1 MFSHEAT
8 SLDEHMWRQVL
19 LQKLHGVA
27 FEAMRTILAVHFA
40 AFIDEGMPNR
50 IPEVIGSVRVIDFEE
65 IRHDFPKA
73 INDLVDVTRYL
84 RLHKSVFVENFTG
97 KVGERSL
104 GLMNVGMVENKVI
117 CK

>member
-1 MFSHEAT
+1 
-8 SLDEHMWRQVL
+8 MWRQVL

-40 AFIDEGMPNR
+40 AFVVEGMPNR
-50 IPEVIGSVRVIDFEE
+50 IPEVIGSVRVFDFEE

-84 RLHKSVFVENFTG
+84 RLHKSFLVENFTS
-97 KVGERSL
+97 KVGEHSL
-104 GLMNVGMVENKVI
+104 GLMNVGMVENKVL